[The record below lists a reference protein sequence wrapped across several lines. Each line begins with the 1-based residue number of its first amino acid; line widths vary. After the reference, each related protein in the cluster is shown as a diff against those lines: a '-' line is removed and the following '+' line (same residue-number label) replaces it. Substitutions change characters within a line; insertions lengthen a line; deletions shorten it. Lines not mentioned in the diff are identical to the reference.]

1 MKKQY
6 IPPVLKVVAFKM
18 ERGFADSAFK
28 RSTEDLFIMESLDNE
43 FRAERYSYDDW
54 SSSSPSSDDGRFN
67 FNDWGEL

>member
-6 IPPVLKVVAFKM
+6 IPPRVKVVAFKM

-28 RSTEDLFIMESLDNE
+28 RSAEDLFIMESLDNE

-54 SSSSPSSDDGRFN
+54 SSSPSSDEGRFN
-67 FNDWGEL
+67 YNDWGKL

>member
-1 MKKQY
+1 MKTPY
-6 IPPVLKVVAFKM
+6 IPPVLKVVVFKM

-54 SSSSPSSDDGRFN
+54 SSSPSSDEGRFN
-67 FNDWGEL
+67 YNDWGKL

>member
-28 RSTEDLFIMESLDNE
+28 RSTEDLFIMESLS
-43 FRAERYSYDDW
+43 RIC
-54 SSSSPSSDDGRFN
+54 
-67 FNDWGEL
+67 